1 MSSDV
6 RCSLCHIGQVHL
18 VSAPYVTQLGQQ
30 VLVMSKAPAYSC
42 DVCGHLTYDSV
53 FLENLYYLI
62 GARSNSQ
69 SYGVSSP
76 LAS

>member
-1 MSSDV
+1 MSAEA
-6 RCSLCHIGQVHL
+6 RCNLCHIGQVHL

-42 DVCGHLTYDSV
+42 DVCGHLTYDAV

-62 GARSNSQ
+62 GARADSH

-76 LAS
+76 PAS